1 MVASISARG
10 NAAASLR
17 YYDHLQRDD
26 YYSRDGEPPGRWA
39 GHGAEL
45 LSLVGPVTHAEFD
58 AALQGVDPKT
68 CERLAQVG
76 GRGREHSAG
85 WDMTFSAPKSVSV
98 LWALSEGHDREAIEK
113 AHRSA
118 VLVATTRLQA
128 TARRGRRGRGG
139 GTHAR

>member
-10 NAAASLR
+10 SAAASLR
-17 YYDHLQRDD
+17 YYDHLQRGD
-26 YYSRDGEPPGRWA
+26 YYSREGEPPGRWA
-39 GHGAEL
+39 GRGAER
-45 LSLVGPVTHAEFD
+45 LSLAGPVTHAEFD

-68 CERLAQVG
+68 GERLAQVG

-98 LWALSEGHDREAIEK
+98 LWALSEGHDRGGIEQ

-118 VLVATTRLQA
+118 GPAGPGPISATPGWATR
-128 TARRGRRGRGG
+128 GPG
-139 GTHAR
+139 